1 MTNSKIIPAA
11 DRTTVPRGAKVLVA
25 GPTGVG
31 KTTLIRGLDLP
42 STIFIDIEAGDLA
55 IADITVDTFRP
66 RTWPECRDIAV
77 VLAGPDPAVPP
88 ENVYSAAH
96 YAAVKDQF
104 GDPAQLRKYRT
115 YFIDSITAVG
125 RLCFQWS
132 QQQPEAF
139 SERSGKRD
147 LRGAYGLHARE
158 ALAWL
163 MHIQQCR
170 DVNVVFL
177 GVLETVVD
185 DFNHTE
191 HRLQFEGTRTGR
203 ELPAVIDEV
212 ISYHWVDFGDS
223 VLTRSFICTSP
234 NRWNYPAKD
243 RSGRLEQ
250 FEPPDLGKLLNKLTK
265 PRTAASP
272 QPQPSSTPK
281 PTSTSKSKDK

>member
-1 MTNSKIIPAA
+1 MINKIIAAA
-11 DRTTVPRGAKVLVA
+11 DRTAAPRGAKVLIV

-31 KTTLIRGLDLP
+31 KTTLLRKLLLA
-42 STIFIDIEAGDLA
+42 STLFVDIEAGDLSVQDV
-55 IADITVDTFRP
+55 IVDTLRP
-66 RTWPECRDIAV
+66 RTWPECRDLAV
-77 VLAGPDPAVPP
+77 ALVGPNPNVPP

-104 GDPAQLRKYRT
+104 GDPARLSKYRT

-132 QQQPEAF
+132 SQQPEAF

-163 MHIQQCR
+163 THIQQAR

-177 GVLETVVD
+177 GVLETVLD

-212 ISYHWVDFGDS
+212 ITYHWVDFGDGA
-223 VLTRSFICTSP
+223 LTRSFICTSP

-250 FEPPDLGKLLNKLTK
+250 FEPPDLGKLLNKLTLTK
-265 PRTAASP
+265 PRTAASL
-272 QPQPSSTPK
+272 QPRPSS
-281 PTSTSKSKDK
+281 STKA

>member
-1 MTNSKIIPAA
+1 MINRIIAAA
-11 DRTTVPRGAKVLVA
+11 DRTAVPRGAKVLIV

-31 KTTLIRGLDLP
+31 KTTLLRKLLLAN
-42 STIFIDIEAGDLA
+42 TCFVNVEAGDLSVQ
-55 IADITVDTFRP
+55 DVVVDTLRP
-66 RTWPECRDIAV
+66 RTWPECRDLGVA
-77 VLAGPDPAVPP
+77 LAGPDPNVPS
-88 ENVYSAAH
+88 EHVYSAAH

-104 GDPAQLRKYRT
+104 GDPAQLSKYKT
-115 YFIDSITAVG
+115 FFIDSITSVG

-132 QQQPEAF
+132 SQQPEAF
-139 SERSGKRD
+139 SERSGKKD

-163 MHIQQCR
+163 MHIQQCVT
-170 DVNVVFL
+170 VNVVFL

-212 ISYHWVDFGDS
+212 ITYHWVDFGDGA
-223 VLTRSFICTSP
+223 LTRSFICTSP

-250 FEPPDLGKLLNKLTK
+250 FEPPDLGELLNKLTK
-265 PRTAASP
+265 PRTAAS
-272 QPQPSSTPK
+272 QLSQPSSTSK
-281 PTSTSKSKDK
+281 STSEMKG

>member
-1 MTNSKIIPAA
+1 MTKIIAA
-11 DRTTVPRGAKVLVA
+11 EARTAALRGAKVLVV

-31 KTTLIRGLDLP
+31 KTSLLRGLDLA
-42 STIFIDIEAGDLA
+42 STLFIDVEAGDLA
-55 IADITVDTFRP
+55 IADISVDTFRP
-66 RTWPECRDIAV
+66 RTWPECRDLAV
-77 VLAGPDPAVPP
+77 ALAGANPAVPA

-96 YAAVKDQF
+96 HAAVKDQF
-104 GDPAQLRKYRT
+104 GDLARLSKYRT

-125 RLCFQWS
+125 RLAFQWS
-132 QQQPEAF
+132 SQQPEAF
-139 SERSGKRD
+139 SERSGKKD

-158 ALAWL
+158 AIAWL
-163 MHIQQCR
+163 MHIQQAR

-203 ELPAVIDEV
+203 EFPAVVDQV
-212 ISYHWVDFGDS
+212 VTYHWIDFGDG

-250 FEPPDLGKLLNKLTK
+250 FEQPDLGKLLNKLTK

-272 QPQPSSTPK
+272 QPPQPSSTVK
-281 PTSTSKSKDK
+281 AKAKG

>member
-1 MTNSKIIPAA
+1 MINKIIAAA
-11 DRTTVPRGAKVLVA
+11 DRTAAPRGAKVLIV

-31 KTTLIRGLDLP
+31 KTKLLRKLLLASTL
-42 STIFIDIEAGDLA
+42 FVDIEAGDLSVQDV
-55 IADITVDTFRP
+55 IVDTLRP
-66 RTWPECRDIAV
+66 RTWPECRDLAV
-77 VLAGPDPAVPP
+77 ALVGPNPNVPP
-88 ENVYSAAH
+88 ENVYSTAH
-96 YAAVKDQF
+96 YATVKDQF
-104 GDPAQLRKYRT
+104 GDPERLSKYRT

-125 RLCFQWS
+125 RLCFQWAS
-132 QQQPEAF
+132 QQGEAF

-163 MHIQQCR
+163 THIQQAR

-177 GVLETVVD
+177 GVLETVLD

-212 ISYHWVDFGDS
+212 ITYHWVDFGDGAL
-223 VLTRSFICTSP
+223 VRSFVCTAP
-234 NRWNYPAKD
+234 NKWNYPAKD

-265 PRTAASP
+265 PGTAASL
-272 QPQPSSTPK
+272 QQPSSK
-281 PTSTSKSKDK
+281 STSNMKG

>member
-1 MTNSKIIPAA
+1 MANKIIAAA
-11 DRTTVPRGAKVLVA
+11 DRTAADRGAKVLII

-31 KTTLIRGLDLP
+31 KTTLLRGLDLA
-42 STIFIDIEAGDLA
+42 SALFVDVEAGDLSVQDVA
-55 IADITVDTFRP
+55 VDTLRP
-66 RTWPECRDIAV
+66 RTWPEARDLAV
-77 VLAGPDPAVPP
+77 ALVGPNPNVPS

-96 YAAVKDQF
+96 YTAVKDQF
-104 GDPAQLRKYRT
+104 GDPERLSKYRI

-132 QQQPEAF
+132 SQQPEAF
-139 SERSGKRD
+139 SERSGKKD

-163 MHIQQCR
+163 QHIQQCR

-212 ISYHWVDFGDS
+212 ITYSWIDFGDGAL
-223 VLTRSFICTSP
+223 VRSFICTSP

-265 PRTAASP
+265 PRTAASR
-272 QPQPSSTPK
+272 QPQPSA
-281 PTSTSKSKDK
+281 TSKSTSTAKAKG

>member
-1 MTNSKIIPAA
+1 MINKIIAAA
-11 DRTTVPRGAKVLVA
+11 DRTAAPRGAKVLIV

-31 KTTLIRGLDLP
+31 KTKLLRKLLLASTL
-42 STIFIDIEAGDLA
+42 FVDIEAGDLSVQDV
-55 IADITVDTFRP
+55 IVDTLRP
-66 RTWPECRDIAV
+66 RTWPECRDLAV
-77 VLAGPDPAVPP
+77 ALVGPNPNVPP

-104 GDPAQLRKYRT
+104 GDPARLSKYRT

-132 QQQPEAF
+132 SQQPEAF

-163 MHIQQCR
+163 THIQQAR

-177 GVLETVVD
+177 GVLETVLD

-212 ISYHWVDFGDS
+212 ITYHWVDFGDGAL
-223 VLTRSFICTSP
+223 VRSFVCTAP
-234 NRWNYPAKD
+234 NKWNYPAKD

-265 PRTAASP
+265 PGTAASL
-272 QPQPSSTPK
+272 QQPSSK
-281 PTSTSKSKDK
+281 STSNMKG

>member
-1 MTNSKIIPAA
+1 MINKIIAAA
-11 DRTTVPRGAKVLVA
+11 DRTADPRGAKVVIV

-31 KTTLIRGLDLP
+31 KTTLLRKLLLA
-42 STIFIDIEAGDLA
+42 STLFVDVEAGDLSVQ
-55 IADITVDTFRP
+55 DVEVDTLRP
-66 RTWPECRDIAV
+66 RTWPECRDLAV
-77 VLAGPDPAVPP
+77 ALVGPDPNVPP

-96 YAAVKDQF
+96 YASVKNQF
-104 GDPAQLRKYRT
+104 GDPARLSKYRT

-132 QQQPEAF
+132 SQQPEAF
-139 SERSGKRD
+139 SERSGKKD

-163 MHIQQCR
+163 THIQQAR

-177 GVLETVVD
+177 GVLETVLD
-185 DFNHTE
+185 DFNHIE

-212 ISYHWVDFGDS
+212 ITYHWVDFGDGA
-223 VLTRSFICTSP
+223 LTRSFICTSP

-250 FEPPDLGKLLNKLTK
+250 FEPPDLGELLNKLTK
-265 PRTAASP
+265 PGTAASL
-272 QPQPSSTPK
+272 QQPSSTSK
-281 PTSTSKSKDK
+281 STSKMKG